1 MTKQFSSGFGA
12 EIQSNDP
19 HWILNTSKFVICPNR
34 LNYVVPACVSTVGI
48 YAECN
53 ALSPE
58 EPRHY
63 NRATSE
69 NNLPNVV
76 PCSTLLV
83 KHEHVRLVAP
93 SATGLKN
100 RFKRTNA
107 RDHVGQRPNQQSSTD
122 SFNIS
127 AVRAPTSDCGQ
138 NELKPSAFVA
148 ISL

>member
-1 MTKQFSSGFGA
+1 M
-12 EIQSNDP
+12 
-19 HWILNTSKFVICPNR
+19 FV
-34 LNYVVPACVSTVGI
+34 VSACVSTVGI

-93 SATGLKN
+93 SATGPVCSA
-100 RFKRTNA
+100 KRYA
-107 RDHVGQRPNQQSSTD
+107 
-122 SFNIS
+122 FEKEIIK
-127 AVRAPTSDCGQ
+127 VRETM
-138 NELKPSAFVA
+138 
-148 ISL
+148 